1 MYDTIQHFGVK
12 GMRWG
17 VRKDRGGSS
26 DPRRPISSEQ
36 AERRRKL
43 KKALVVGGVIALTVG
58 AAVVGAQL
66 HKNGKLPYSKIPE
79 RSKKLDEAV
88 KKVVEVPTDLIYTSK
103 PYAGSKNRLG
113 QDINTDYSIII
124 RGGVKDPGVQ
134 ATQLHLNRQKY
145 SGYNSSENYFRKL
158 TNGDIESSFKD
169 SLGRMDAAGRIII
182 HDLFIPA
189 SMAAGVESIED
200 IQAKFG
206 PRLEAALTEEI
217 LNRKGF

>member
-26 DPRRPISSEQ
+26 DPRRPISPEQ

-43 KKALVVGGVIALTVG
+43 KKALVAGGVIALTVG

-66 HKNGKLPYSKIPE
+66 HKNGKLPYSKIPK

-88 KKVVEVPTDLIYTSK
+88 KKVVEVPTDLIYTSN
-103 PYAGSKNRLG
+103 PYRGAKNRLG
-113 QDINTDYSIII
+113 QDVSTGYSIMI
-124 RGGVKDPGVQ
+124 RGGVKDPGVR
-134 ATQLHLNRQKY
+134 AIQLDENRRKY
-145 SGYNSSENYFRKL
+145 MGYNSTENYFRKL

-169 SLGRMDAAGRIII
+169 SLGRMDAAGRIIT

-217 LNRKGF
+217 LNRKGI